1 MRSEQWSVG
10 RGSLIVKGGRGN
22 EKTYVKGAQW
32 KVECVMCKTKK
43 WKVVGSGPSKTKKE
57 KETKKGTEKEKD
69 TKKEEKKEEQKQEQ
83 EKEKS
88 GRRKEE
94 GGRRTEE
101 GGSGHERPSTK
112 ASSSSFSLSGASISS
127 CEHSSLWSDSASTSA
142 SASPLSS

>member
-1 MRSEQWSVG
+1 MEGGMRNVQDEEVE
-10 RGSLIVKGGRGN
+10 GGRLRTLQDEEGEGDEERDGEGEGHEEGGEEGRAKAGARER
-22 EKTYVKGAQW
+22 EKW
-32 KVECVMCKTKK
+32 
-43 WKVVGSGPSKTKKE
+43 
-57 KETKKGTEKEKD
+57 
-69 TKKEEKKEEQKQEQ
+69 
-83 EKEKS
+83 
-88 GRRKEE
+88 KEE